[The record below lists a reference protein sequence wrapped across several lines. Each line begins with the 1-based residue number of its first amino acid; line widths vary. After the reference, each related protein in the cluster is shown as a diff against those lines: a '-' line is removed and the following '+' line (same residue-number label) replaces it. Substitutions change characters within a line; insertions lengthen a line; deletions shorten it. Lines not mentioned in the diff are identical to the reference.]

1 MNSLL
6 YPKYHRLP
14 NLFLNLAL
22 KSTNE
27 RRFFLTNVDLG
38 ARNAILDTRDIL

>member
-22 KSTNE
+22 NWTNE
-27 RRFFLTNVDLG
+27 RCFPLKNVDLG
-38 ARNAILDTRDIL
+38 ARNAIFDTRDIL